1 MLDGQIVK
9 AIITEIRTQLEWYGI
24 ASGDLRISRSNQPT
38 VQYQGATTNTEK
50 YQVFITP
57 VTNIAIGWS
66 RKYNGT
72 LDFTHVKQKSF
83 QISTLVDFDPSDLN
97 DIPANDLA
105 QIINDTLQQT
115 DAIKNLRDAGV
126 FLHECQ
132 PVRPIFVVNGANEYE
147 SEPSFDIVVS
157 YNAVYSKPYDI
168 IEDVQGTV
176 DTV

>member
-9 AIITEIRTQLEWYGI
+9 EIRLEIINQLTIYGI
-24 ASGDLRISRSNQPT
+24 NPADLRVSRSNQPT
-38 VQYQGATTNTEK
+38 AQYQGASSSTEK

-57 VTNIAIGWS
+57 VANVAIGWS
-66 RKYNGT
+66 RNYNAT
-72 LDFTHVKQKSF
+72 LDSTHVKQKAY
-83 QISTLVDFDPSDLN
+83 QISCLVDFDPSDLN
-97 DIPANDLA
+97 NFPASDLA
-105 QIINDTLQQT
+105 QIINDMLQQT

-132 PVRPIFVVNGANEYE
+132 PVRPVFVVNGANEYE

-157 YNAVYSKPYDI
+157 YNAVYSKTYDV